1 MKYKIGQRLLHKFMV
16 IDDEELKEQ
25 PSDAE
30 ITGLVLLDN
39 GLWEYGVKDDMSE
52 YNNQLDTY
60 SEEALEEEF
69 YLKEDEE

>member
-16 IDDEELKEQ
+16 IDDEELKAQ

-69 YLKEDEE
+69 YLKEDE

>member
-39 GLWEYGVKDDMSE
+39 GFWEYGVKDDMSE

-69 YLKEDEE
+69 YLKEDQ

>member
-30 ITGLVLLDN
+30 ITCLVLLDN
-39 GLWEYGVKDDMSE
+39 GFWEYGVKDDSSE
-52 YNNQLDTY
+52 YGNMIDKY

-69 YLKEDEE
+69 YLKEVK